1 MLAIEEIEQL
11 GLHNLAPLTVLTG
24 DDMGQF
30 ELLKSRFLEKVDF
43 DSADLNYTYFDMK
56 EASYSDVELDL
67 VSLPFFADEK
77 VVILDGFLDLTTSKK
92 RYLSDQEL
100 RSFEDYLVSPS
111 DTTRLVIFA
120 PGKLDSKRR
129 LVKLLKR
136 DGHLLEAEELKEKD
150 LRAYFSKEIQ
160 KLGLDLAPSVFDQIL
175 VKSGFQFAEMSKN
188 LAFLKGYKPD
198 GQIDLAD
205 IDEALPKTLQD
216 NIFDLTQLTLSG
228 QLDAARSLV
237 RDLTLQGEDEVKLLA
252 IMLSQFRTYTQVRI
266 LADGGRAEA
275 QIVSELAAYLG
286 RKVNPYQVKF
296 ALRDSRRLTLP
307 QLKQAMTYLIEADF
321 QIKSGVYDKD
331 YLLDLALLKLGN
343 LSN

>member
-100 RSFEDYLVSPS
+100 QSFEDYLASPS
-111 DTTRLVIFA
+111 DMTRLVIFA

-129 LVKLLKR
+129 LVKILKR
-136 DGHLLEAEELKEKD
+136 DGHLLEAVELKEKD

-175 VKSGFQFAEMSKN
+175 VKSGFQFAEISKN
-188 LAFLKGYKPD
+188 LAFLKDYKSD
-198 GQIDLAD
+198 GQIDSAD

-266 LADGGRAEA
+266 LADSGRVET
-275 QIVSELAAYLG
+275 QIVSDLAAYLG

-307 QLKQAMTYLIEADF
+307 QLKQAMLYLIEADF

-331 YLLDLALLKLGN
+331 YLLDLALLKLAN